1 MFRPNFK
8 VLKVFRLGL
17 SYANQQLADIEIS
30 SGLVYFIIEL
40 SQVEWLSMTGLSAA
54 VGVDNAYATRA
65 VEKLSALGYVNKVQD
80 EHDRRLFRVS
90 LTDKGWQV
98 AERVVQTMK
107 KWVEIV
113 TDGVSMEDLV
123 TVNRVFD
130 QFHQNALRGMQK

>member
-65 VEKLSALGYVNKVQD
+65 VEKLSALGYVNRVQD
-80 EHDRRLFRVS
+80 EQDRRAFRVS

-130 QFHQNALRGMQK
+130 QFLQNALRGMQK